1 MMSRILDILR
11 PAYARAWVRIRGNM
25 RVKTWLL
32 WEVVLPTIFMASVIY
47 AYHNLNAP
55 RIFIGFVVVGTMMMN
70 FWFNVLWGMG
80 NVLYWEK
87 ETGNLEIYLLSDRP
101 IYMLLLGMAL
111 GGMLNTGIRSIAIL
125 VIGIIV
131 FGAEFN
137 TAGLAPATIV
147 FLLTLAALYSLGLMF
162 SSLHLVYGRK
172 GIRINEVLGDP
183 ISFLSGQY
191 YPISVFP
198 TVLQLAASL
207 LPLTIGLDGVRRAL
221 LMGEGMESLYLHIIG
236 LGIMTL
242 ILLPLGIWI
251 LNRMVEKG
259 RRDGRLIMR
268 WL

>member
-1 MMSRILDILR
+1 LMSRILDILR

-147 FLLTLAALYSLGLMF
+147 FLLTLAALYSLGLMC
-162 SSLHLVYGRK
+162 
-172 GIRINEVLGDP
+172 
-183 ISFLSGQY
+183 FLSGQY

-198 TVLQLAASL
+198 TILQLAASL

>member
-1 MMSRILDILR
+1 MSRILDDLR
-11 PAYARAWVRIRGNM
+11 AAYARAWVRVKGNM
-25 RVKTWLL
+25 RVKTWFL

-47 AYHNLNAP
+47 AYYNLDAP

-87 ETGNLEIYLLSDRP
+87 ETGNLEVFLLSDRP

-111 GGMLNTGIRSIAIL
+111 GGMLNTGIRSLAIL
-125 VIGIIV
+125 LIGILV
-131 FGAEFN
+131 FGADFN
-137 TAGLAPATIV
+137 TGGLMPATIV

-172 GIRINEVLGDP
+172 GIRINEILGDP

-198 TVLQLAASL
+198 TVLQALASL

-221 LMGEGMESLYLHIIG
+221 LLGQGLGDLYIHILG
-236 LGIMTL
+236 LGIMVM
-242 ILLPLGIWI
+242 ILLPLGIWV
-251 LNRMVEKG
+251 LNHMVEKG